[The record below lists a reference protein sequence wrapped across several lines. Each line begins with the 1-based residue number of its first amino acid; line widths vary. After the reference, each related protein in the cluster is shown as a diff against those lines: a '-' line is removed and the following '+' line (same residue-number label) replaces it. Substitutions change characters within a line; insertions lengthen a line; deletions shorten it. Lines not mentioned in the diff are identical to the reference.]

1 MISVK
6 AELREKKHEVEQ
18 MLDLIIEVSNLNNK
32 VIKVAMLK
40 SAYILLLYNT
50 IESTIAMIFERV
62 HEVLNSEIY
71 IDLIPEIKNIWVD
84 FFFKKTS
91 EKKYHE
97 HLDKTI
103 NGDLKLPLFGDF
115 LDRVKL
121 FSGSLDGRELDRLM
135 KLYGIGLLNT
145 PNRDKL
151 VVIKDKRNKLAHG
164 EEMFKE
170 SCRNMTIRDL
180 DTLQKAT
187 FEALDNIVEQV
198 DAYISEKKYLQLP

>member
-1 MISVK
+1 MISVR
-6 AELREKKHEVEQ
+6 AELNEKKYEVEQ
-18 MLDLIIEVSNLNNK
+18 MLELIIEVSNLNNK
-32 VIKVAMLK
+32 VIKVAILK

-50 IESTIAMIFERV
+50 IESTITLIFERI
-62 HEVLNSEIY
+62 HEVLSSENY
-71 IDLIPEIKNIWVD
+71 IDFIPEIKNIWID
-84 FFFKKTS
+84 FFFKKHS
-91 EKKYHE
+91 EKKYLE

-103 NGDLKLPLFGDF
+103 SGDLKFPLFGDF

-121 FSGSLDGRELDRLM
+121 FSGNLDGRELDKLM

-145 PNRDKL
+145 PDRAKL
-151 VVIKDKRNKLAHG
+151 VEIKEKRNKLAHG

-187 FEALDNIVEQV
+187 FEALDNIVDQV
-198 DAYISEKKYLQLP
+198 DVYISEKKYLELP